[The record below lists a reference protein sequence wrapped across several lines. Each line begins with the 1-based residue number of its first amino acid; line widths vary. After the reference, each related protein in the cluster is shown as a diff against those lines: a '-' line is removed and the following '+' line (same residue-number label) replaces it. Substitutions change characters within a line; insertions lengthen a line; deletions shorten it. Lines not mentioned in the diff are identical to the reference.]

1 MTKDELSEILAKH
14 KLWVESA
21 GFSGAGAYL
30 ADANLTGANL
40 AGADLTHA
48 NLARANLIDANL
60 AHANLAGA
68 NLTDANLTR
77 ANLTGAYLAGA
88 YLAGAYLTDANLAR
102 ANLTRANLADAY
114 LTGANLTGANLAG
127 AYLADANLARANLT
141 GANLAGANLAR
152 ANLAGANLAG
162 ADLARADLAGADLAG
177 ADLADAFGLAPERVQ
192 PLLMLLDQPGAI
204 RAYKLVDKD
213 GNSPLSRYGK
223 LHYAIGEVVR
233 VAEANISVNADCGAG
248 VNVAT
253 LDWCLRWW
261 KPGCRVLIVEFEAAD
276 IAAIPTAS
284 DGKFRVH
291 RCRVVGEKHLDV
303 VALGLVAP
311 QPDAEAGS

>member
-1 MTKDELSEILAKH
+1 MIEIKH
-14 KLWVESA
+14 NID
-21 GFSGAGAYL
+21 GAVLYTA
-30 ADANLTGANL
+30 ADATDVRRAVME
-40 AGADLTHA
+40 AVK
-48 NLARANLIDANL
+48 ARAD
-60 AHANLAGA
+60 
-68 NLTDANLTR
+68 
-77 ANLTGAYLAGA
+77 
-88 YLAGAYLTDANLAR
+88 
-102 ANLTRANLADAY
+102 
-114 LTGANLTGANLAG
+114 LTGANLAG
-127 AYLADANLARANLT
+127 AYLADANLAGAYLAGAYLARAYLAGAYLADAYLTGAYLDGAYLTGAYLDGANLT
-141 GANLAGANLAR
+141 DAYLAGANLT
-152 ANLAGANLAG
+152 
-162 ADLARADLAGADLAG
+162 GADLAG
-177 ADLADAFGLAPERVQ
+177 ANLTRANLAGAFGLAPERVQ

-204 RAYKLVDKD
+204 RAYKLVED